1 MTKKISLCLISM
13 LVVLGGFHYIYFV
26 ELIYCLTIILVIQ
39 SEGNIHEQPLE
50 EFYQTADTIYPTH
63 LPKYTGSSTVRNRI
77 KSAPAQRTKTARP
90 FKTPLITEKGSKKEK
105 MGSSRGHR
113 TPGGKVSQMSG

>member
-1 MTKKISLCLISM
+1 MQNFGNIT
-13 LVVLGGFHYIYFV
+13 VLSFKNNNFLTYFLNIV
-26 ELIYCLTIILVIQ
+26 LVIQ

-77 KSAPAQRTKTARP
+77 KSAPAQRTKTAKP
-90 FKTPLITEKGSKKEK
+90 FRTPLVSEKGGKKEK
-105 MGSSRGHR
+105 NGSSRGHR